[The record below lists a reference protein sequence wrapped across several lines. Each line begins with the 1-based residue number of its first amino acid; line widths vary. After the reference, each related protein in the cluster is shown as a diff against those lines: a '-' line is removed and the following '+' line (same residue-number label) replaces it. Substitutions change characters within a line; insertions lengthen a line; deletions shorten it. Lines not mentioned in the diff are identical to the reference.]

1 MAAPFTLSTDISS
14 TLAPAYMEKRL
25 IEILEQNLVFR
36 QFGVDRPLPKGHG
49 KLIRFNRFAK
59 LSLPSATLTEGTT
72 PTGSTITSSSVD
84 ATVEQWGDWT
94 KVTDMAE
101 MTAMVDVVSQ
111 ASEVLGIQA
120 AEVIDSKIRDVVAAG
135 TTVQYASTATTRLTV
150 AAGMNLSTTELREAL
165 RTLEVANA
173 PKFAGG
179 TYVGI
184 LHPRASYDIRGD
196 TNFVNADQYAGSKKL
211 FNGELGEWLGIRLV
225 SSTNAP
231 VFAGA
236 GAAGIDVYA
245 TMILGSG
252 AYAVTDLQ
260 SLATYIKRP
269 GSASTNDPLEQF
281 ATVGWKIT
289 FKAVILDNARMVRIE
304 HAVSA

>member
-36 QFGVDRPLPKGHG
+36 QFGVERPLPKGHG
-49 KLIRFNRFAK
+49 KLIRFNKFAK
-59 LSLPSATLTEGTT
+59 LSLPGAALTEGTT

-94 KVTDMAE
+94 KVTDLAE
-101 MTAMVDVVSQ
+101 MTSMVDVVSQ

-120 AEVIDSKIRDVVAAG
+120 AETIDSKIRDVVAAG
-135 TTVQYASTATTRLTV
+135 TVVQYASTATTRLTV

-225 SSTNAP
+225 ASTNAP

-245 TMILGSG
+245 TMVLGSG

-289 FKAVILDNARMVRIE
+289 FKSVILDNARMVRIE
-304 HAVSA
+304 HSVSA